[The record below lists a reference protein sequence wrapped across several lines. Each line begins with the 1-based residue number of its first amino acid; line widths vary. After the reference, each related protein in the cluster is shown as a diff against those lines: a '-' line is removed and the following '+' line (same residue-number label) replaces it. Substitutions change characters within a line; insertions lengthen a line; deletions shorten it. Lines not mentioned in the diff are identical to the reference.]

1 MVNFSKIEQ
10 FLDFMKTF
18 QRNFLI
24 PNICHRSE
32 IFGMCD
38 WLRPEVLSLLWKEQ
52 QILFLVCKNVL
63 SYAKYFHCSCHAT
76 WLLCKT
82 STLLVAS
89 CRRNRNKL
97 RPDGPL
103 GSYAEFTLPYLTDHW
118 QLRDK
123 RQRCWKGTFG
133 MCPIWCCILLSNLA
147 WDPSRPSDSVSL

>member
-10 FLDFMKTF
+10 FLDFMETF

-24 PNICHRSE
+24 PNICRN
-32 IFGMCD
+32 IFRNV
-38 WLRPEVLSLLWKEQ
+38 WLTLAGGFMSLLWQEQ
-52 QILFLVCKNVL
+52 QILFPVGKNVL
-63 SYAKYFHCSCHAT
+63 SYANYFHCSCHVT
-76 WLLCKT
+76 WLLYKT

-103 GSYAEFTLPYLTDHW
+103 GSYAEFTLPYLTDQW

-123 RQRCWKGTFG
+123 RQRCWKGTIG

-147 WDPSRPSDSVSL
+147 WDLSRRSDSVSL